1 MFEDNQQI
9 THMSYMFSVWGPK
22 LLGAIAILIITYF
35 IAKTVRWGLTTGIN
49 KLPFLQKASSYQ
61 EPSLSESIGTLGY
74 WLVWLIGLLVALQPL
89 GLTQALGPI
98 NVLTSEVMA
107 FLPRIIGAGII
118 LFVGVLIARIVRTIV
133 ETALNTVNWQKLCSR
148 FGQLGSTETLQDP
161 ATESEGST
169 TSCGAMVR
177 TVGAI
182 VFALIVIPVAISA
195 LQTLGISSIVEPTV
209 LVLYTVLD
217 AIPRIFAAALLLAI
231 AYFIAQWVRGLLEQ
245 LLVSM
250 GFDNVLSGVAN
261 LSESTKPSRVAG
273 WIVLV
278 AIILFAAIEAAS
290 LLEFNIVAVMLSQ
303 ATELGGKVVFG
314 SVIVVIGVVM
324 ARLVARLVGDSV
336 GEGGLPSLLKYA
348 IIALAVAMGL
358 RFMGLANEIV
368 NLAFGLILGSAA
380 VACALAFGLGGRE
393 TAHRLLQSWV
403 DRHCKKDSADKV
415 ETDRPDQPE

>member
-1 MFEDNQQI
+1 MFENNQQL
-9 THMSYMFSVWGPK
+9 SYMGVQLSVWGPR
-22 LLGAIAILIITYF
+22 LLAAIVILVITYF
-35 IAKTVRWGLTTGIN
+35 LAKAVRWGLTKGIN
-49 KLPFLQKASSYQ
+49 RLPFLKN
-61 EPSLSESIGTLGY
+61 EPAHQGQNLSESIGALGY

-89 GLTQALGPI
+89 GLTQALEPI

-133 ETALNTVNWQKLCSR
+133 ETALDTVNWQKLCTR
-148 FGQLGSTETLQDP
+148 FGQLGSTRATSDP
-161 ATESEGST
+161 APEHEGVVAD
-169 TSCGAMVR
+169 CGTMIR
-177 TVGAI
+177 TIGAI

-195 LQTLGISSIVEPTV
+195 LQTLGISSIVDPTV

-250 GFDNVLSGVAN
+250 GFDNVLSNVAS
-261 LSESTKPSRVAG
+261 LSESAKPSRVAG

-278 AIILFAAIEAAS
+278 AIMLFAAIEAAS
-290 LLEFNIVAVMLSQ
+290 LLDFGIVAVMLSQ
-303 ATELGGKVVFG
+303 ATELGGRVVFG
-314 SVIVVIGVVM
+314 SVIVVIGVIM

-336 GEGGLPSLLKYA
+336 GESGLPSLLKYA

-368 NLAFGLILGSAA
+368 NLSFGLILGSAA

-393 TAHRLLQSWV
+393 TAHRLLQHWV
-403 DRHCKKDSADKV
+403 DRCCKKEPSDKT
-415 ETDRPDQPE
+415 EADRPDPE